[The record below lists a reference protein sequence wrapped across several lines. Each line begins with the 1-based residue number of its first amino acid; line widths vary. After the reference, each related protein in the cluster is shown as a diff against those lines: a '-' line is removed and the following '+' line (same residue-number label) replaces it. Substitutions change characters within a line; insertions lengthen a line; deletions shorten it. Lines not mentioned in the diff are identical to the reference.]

1 MASPAESKR
10 IIRFAEFELDLRA
23 GELRTNGDHIILPEK
38 PFQILAALLERPG
51 EMVTRDELV
60 KRLWPAGTFVD
71 FNLGLNKAVNRLRD
85 VLDDSAEQPRFI
97 ETFPK
102 RGYRFVA
109 AIVGDGE
116 AEAVKTSVDG
126 VSSPNRN
133 AGSPACHGPTRDL
146 KMQAS
151 TGLPAANKQRSW
163 QITVLT
169 AAALAIVL
177 AAGYAAHTLRTRSR
191 KPDIEKIQVTKLTD
205 TGKVGL
211 AAISPDGRY
220 LCYALR
226 EHGGWGLWLYQ
237 VATRSNSQILPA
249 DAIAFQGVTF
259 APDGNY
265 IYYVRADKND
275 PGFKYLYVMPMLGG
289 PSRLLVK
296 DIDSPVSFS
305 PDGHRFV
312 YSRGMPTPNATEVRI
327 ANTDGSENHL
337 LATVPNTYPGFQPG
351 ATWSPDGRTIAISV
365 LRYGKQ
371 WFTLDAVSVSDG
383 KLRELYSS
391 SKAIGRPLWL
401 PEGDTLLLVMDD
413 QNGRGQLWT
422 ISYPNA
428 EIRRVSNDLTNFR
441 TRADLTRDAKT
452 MAAVADQILANV
464 WVAPVGRL
472 DEAKQIT
479 SIALPLFQVNESPDG
494 RLLAAGQ
501 DGRLWSFTADGSQRV
516 PYGDLENASVPTPC
530 GRYVVF
536 TTPRTTATD
545 LLRVDSD
552 GANPTRLVSG
562 NLASW
567 SLVCTPDGKYVFY
580 EDLSPPHSI
589 SRISIEGGIPVKI
602 AEILGVFMV
611 GRLTISPDA
620 RFLAYPYEEYTP
632 APTLKLA
639 IIPAM
644 GGPPVRIIT
653 APGGAYAYGSL
664 LWSPDGRSL
673 QYILTE
679 NGASN
684 IWEQPLDGGKPRQM
698 TKFPTG
704 QIFDFHWSLD
714 GKRLLL
720 SRGEVSSDVVLL
732 SNLR

>member
-23 GELRTNGDHIILPEK
+23 GEFRTNGDHIILPEK

-205 TGKVGL
+205 SGKVGL
-211 AAISPDGRY
+211 VAISPDGRY
-220 LCYALR
+220 VCYSQR
-226 EHGGWGLWLYQ
+226 DRTGSGLWLHHL
-237 VATRSNSQILPA
+237 ATHSDTQILPA
-249 DAIAFQGVTF
+249 DAVAFDGLSF
-259 APDGNY
+259 SPDSNH

-275 PGFKYLYVMPMLGG
+275 PGFKYLYVMAVLGG

-305 PDGHRFV
+305 PDGREFV
-312 YSRGMPTPNATEVRI
+312 YTRGLPLPNNIEIRI
-327 ANTDGSENHL
+327 ANADGSGNHL
-337 LATVPNTYPGFQPG
+337 LATMENRYPGFQPG
-351 ATWSPDGRTIAISV
+351 ASWSPDGQTIAVSA
-365 LRYGKQ
+365 LRYGKES
-371 WFTLDAVSVSDG
+371 FALDAVSVSDG
-383 KLRELYSS
+383 SVRELYSS
-391 SKAIGRPLWL
+391 SQAIGRPLWP
-401 PEGDTLLLVMDD
+401 PEGDTLLLAMDD

-422 ISYPNA
+422 ISYQKA
-428 EIRRVSNDLTNFR
+428 EIRRISNDLTDY
-441 TRADLTRDAKT
+441 RAQTDLTRNAKT
-452 MAAVADQILANV
+452 MAAVAIHTTANV
-464 WVAPVGRL
+464 WTASAGHL
-472 DEAKQIT
+472 DKAKQIT
-479 SIALPLFQVNESPDG
+479 SIALPLFEVTEFSDR
-494 RLLAAGQ
+494 RLLAVGQ
-501 DGRLWSFTADGSQRV
+501 DGKLWSMRADGSQRI
-516 PYGDLENASVPTPC
+516 PFADMDNASAPAPC

-536 TTPRTTATD
+536 TSRRTTTTD
-545 LLRVDSD
+545 LLRVDTD
-552 GANPTRLVSG
+552 GTNPTQLVSG
-562 NLASW
+562 DLGSIGC
-567 SLVCTPDGKYVFY
+567 SPGGKNVFY
-580 EDLSPPHSI
+580 TDLRPPHTI
-589 SRISIEGGIPVKI
+589 LRIPVEGGTPVKI
-602 AEILGVFMV
+602 AEVLGVFMV
-611 GRLTISPDA
+611 GRLSISPDA
-620 RFLAYPYEEYTP
+620 KFLAYPYEEYTP
-632 APTLKLA
+632 APVLKLA
-639 IIPAM
+639 IIPAK
-644 GGPPVRIIT
+644 GGQPARIIT

-664 LWSPDGRSL
+664 LWSPDAKSL

-684 IWEQPLDGGKPRQM
+684 IWEQPLDGRKPRQL
-698 TKFPTG
+698 TRFPTG
-704 QIFDFHWSLD
+704 QIFDFHWSAD